1 MNMEEN
7 TGSTGSSMDD
17 IVFEER
23 NKSYGAYQIRK
34 DFQKNFAVAMVAS
47 GIFIALMAF
56 SPDIYGFIV
65 KILGSKK
72 VEVVEEEKMQ
82 EVILEDIP
90 LDPET
95 PPPPALEIPPPK
107 VEMIRFLPPEIKP
120 DNEVKKEEIPP
131 TQEDLEEKKNIGS
144 ENQEGDTSLNVA
156 IDDGPKGNQIVDDA
170 GDDQVY
176 TAVEEDAEFPG
187 GNEAMAKFLQ
197 KNLVYPK
204 KAERMEIQGRVIVY
218 FEIDKEGHVTNI
230 KLHKGF
236 NDECDAEALR
246 VVKMMPQWKPAKQN
260 GRNVRVRRTIP
271 VKFKLPD

>member
-1 MNMEEN
+1 MENNN
-7 TGSTGSSMDD
+7 TVDSSMDD
-17 IVFEER
+17 IVFEDR
-23 NKSYGAYQIRK
+23 NKAYGAYQLR
-34 DFQKNFAVAMVAS
+34 QKQSRNFAIAMTSA
-47 GIFIALMAF
+47 ALFVLLMVF
-56 SPDIYGFIV
+56 SPDIYAFIT
-65 KILGSKK
+65 KLFGSK
-72 VEVVEEEKMQ
+72 VVVELEDEKMQ
-82 EVILEDIP
+82 EVVLEDIP

-120 DNEVKKEEIPP
+120 DEEVKNEEPPP
-131 TQEDLEEKKNIGS
+131 TQEDLDEKKNIGS
-144 ENQEGDTSLNVA
+144 VTQEGDTSLNVA
-156 IDDGPKGNQIVDDA
+156 IEDGQKGNQIVDDA

-218 FEIDKEGHVTNI
+218 FEIDKEGKVTNV

-236 NDECDAEALR
+236 NDECDLEALR
-246 VVKMMPQWKPAKQN
+246 VVKMMPNWKPAKQN
-260 GRNVRVRRTIP
+260 GRHVRVRRTIP

>member
-1 MNMEEN
+1 MANIEKD
-7 TGSTGSSMDD
+7 GSSMDD
-17 IVFEER
+17 IVFEDR
-23 NKSYGAYQIRK
+23 NKAYGAYQLRK
-34 DFQKNFAVAMVAS
+34 KFSKNFTTAMIAS
-47 GIFIALMAF
+47 GIFVLLMAY
-56 SPDIYGFIV
+56 SPDMYGFLARLFGA
-65 KILGSKK
+65 KDL
-72 VEVVEEEKMQ
+72 VELEDEKMQ

-95 PPPPALEIPPPK
+95 PEPPPLEIPPPK

-120 DNEVKKEEIPP
+120 DNEIKKEEIPP

-156 IDDGPKGNQIVDDA
+156 IDDGPKGNQVVDDA

-204 KAERMEIQGRVIVY
+204 KAERMELQGRVIVY

-236 NDECDAEALR
+236 NDECDQEAIR
-246 VVKMMPQWKPAKQN
+246 VVKMMPHWKPAKQN
-260 GRNVRVRRTIP
+260 GRHVRVRRTIP